1 MAACGG
7 AAFGQKKNPV
17 GAGFLE
23 ALEFCLATGLGSHSS
38 AGADASERPADTAC
52 SDTGRTR

>member
-1 MAACGG
+1 MAAFGD

-23 ALEFCLATGLGSHSS
+23 ALEFWLASGLGSHSS
-38 AGADASERPADTAC
+38 ARSDGAGERQDSPWGLD
-52 SDTGRTR
+52 GRC